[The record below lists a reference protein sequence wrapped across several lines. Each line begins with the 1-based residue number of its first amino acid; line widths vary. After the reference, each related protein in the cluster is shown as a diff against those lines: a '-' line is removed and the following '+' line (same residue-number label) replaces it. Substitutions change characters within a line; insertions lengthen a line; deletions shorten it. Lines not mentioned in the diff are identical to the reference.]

1 VDSDQRDMPRS
12 FLVVTNVAAGN
23 TDDPAVERV
32 VESLRPVADV
42 EVARSTSPD
51 DLDAILDER
60 KSRVVVVVGG
70 DGSLHAVVAALW
82 RRSELDSAVIG
93 LIPLGTGN
101 DFARGIDLPLDVDDA
116 IRVLVKSDPV
126 DVDVLVDAH
135 DRVVV
140 NAVHL
145 GVGVDAARK
154 AAALKPRLKRLSFPI
169 GAVLAG
175 VRTTGV
181 QMEVEVDGEIV
192 VDRSR
197 RALQVAIGNARTI
210 GGGTPL
216 FPDADIGDGQL
227 DVVISTA
234 TGRLARLGYA
244 VLLKLGRHR
253 RRGDVRHVR
262 GRSVV
267 IRGHRLW
274 CNADGELYG
283 PEPELS
289 WRVEPGA
296 LRMLLPARA

>member
-1 VDSDQRDMPRS
+1 VDSDQRQRARDY
-12 FLVVTNVAAGN
+12 LVVTNAAAGN
-23 TDDPAVERV
+23 TDDAIVDRIVE
-32 VESLRPVADV
+32 LLAPGDV
-42 EVARSTSPD
+42 TVRRSATPD
-51 DLDAILDER
+51 DLDEILDECGD
-60 KSRVVVVVGG
+60 RVVVVVGG
-70 DGSLHAVVAALW
+70 DGSLHSVVAALW
-82 RRSELDSAVIG
+82 RRADLGSIVVG
-93 LIPLGTGN
+93 LVPSGTGN
-101 DFARGIDLPLDVDDA
+101 DFARGNGLPLKVEDAVRVLREAHPADVD
-116 IRVLVKSDPV
+116 L
-126 DVDVLVDAH
+126 LVDPH
-135 DRVVV
+135 ERVVV

-154 AAALKPRLKRLSFPI
+154 ASAWKSRLGRVAFAL

-175 VRTTGV
+175 LRTTGV
-181 QMEVEVDGEIV
+181 RMEVRVDGRIV

-197 RALQVAIGNARTI
+197 RALQVAVGNARTI

-216 FPDADIGDGQL
+216 FPDAAIDDGQL

-253 RRGDVRHVR
+253 RRGDVQHVR
-262 GRSVV
+262 GRSVT

-283 PEPELS
+283 PESELS

-296 LRMLLPARA
+296 LRMLLPR